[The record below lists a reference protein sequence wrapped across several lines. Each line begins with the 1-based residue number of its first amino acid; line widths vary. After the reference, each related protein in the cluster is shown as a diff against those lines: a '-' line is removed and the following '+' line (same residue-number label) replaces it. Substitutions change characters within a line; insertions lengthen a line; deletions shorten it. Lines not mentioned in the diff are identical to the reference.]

1 MTESGRAVWEGVG
14 RLGGSAHVTSS
25 RHALPFRQHAHAHAH
40 ADGERCFSRGVLCIE
55 PCELCRVLL
64 RWSVGSDAQYLR
76 LRCVSEL
83 SNCGP
88 AELCLAYMIYL
99 RLCVTVHLDMCGV
112 SELATG

>member
-25 RHALPFRQHAHAHAH
+25 RHALPFRHVH

-76 LRCVSEL
+76 LSESVSEL
-83 SNCGP
+83 SNCP
-88 AELCLAYMIYL
+88 AELCLAYDIAE
-99 RLCVTVHLDMCGV
+99 LCVTVHLDMWCF
-112 SELATG
+112 